1 MEMTGSQLIPIPQE
15 VVWAGLND
23 AKILKA
29 CVPGCESL
37 QRVSDTEYRAVIVVA
52 IGPTKSKFTGKL
64 LLLDID
70 APHSYRTSF
79 EGSGGAAGTANGG
92 ARVSLAPEGA
102 GTRLTYVARVQ
113 VGGKLVQVGSR
124 LIDGVAK
131 KMTDEFFRRFSTC
144 TAELQ
149 IVHPS
154 EPVVHS
160 TSSSSSSYVKWAI
173 AAAVMAGV
181 VVLWFALR

>member
-1 MEMTGSQLIPIPQE
+1 MEMTGSQLIPMPQE

-23 AKILKA
+23 AEILKT

-52 IGPTKSKFTGKL
+52 IGPTKSKFRGKL

-70 APHSYRTSF
+70 APHSYRVTF

-92 ARVSLAPEGA
+92 AQVSLAPEGE
-102 GTRLTYVARVQ
+102 GTRLNYVASVH
-113 VGGKLVQVGSR
+113 VGGKLAQVGSR

-131 KMTDEFFRRFSTC
+131 KMADEFFRRFSTC

-149 IVHPS
+149 ILHPS

-160 TSSSSSSYVKWAI
+160 TSSSSSYVKWAI
-173 AAAVMAGV
+173 AAAVVAGV
-181 VVLWFALR
+181 VVMWFALR

>member
-1 MEMTGSQLIPIPQE
+1 MEMTGSQLIPMPQE

-23 AKILKA
+23 AEILKA

-52 IGPTKSKFTGKL
+52 IGPTKSKFRGKL

-70 APHSYRTSF
+70 APHSYRVTF

-92 ARVSLAPEGA
+92 AQVSLAPEGA
-102 GTRLTYVARVQ
+102 GTRLTYVARVH
-113 VGGKLVQVGSR
+113 VGGKLAQVGSR

-131 KMTDEFFRRFSTC
+131 KMVDEFFRRFGTSS
-144 TAELQ
+144 AGLQ

-154 EPVVHS
+154 ERVVRS
-160 TSSSSSSYVKWAI
+160 TASPSSYFKWAI

-181 VVLWFALR
+181 VVLWLALR

>member
-1 MEMTGSQLIPIPQE
+1 MEMTGSQLIPMPQE

-23 AKILKA
+23 AEILKA
-29 CVPGCESL
+29 CIPGCESL

-92 ARVSLAPEGA
+92 AQVSLAPEGP
-102 GTRLTYVARVQ
+102 GTRLNYVASVH
-113 VGGKLVQVGSR
+113 VGGKLAQVGSR

-131 KMTDEFFRRFSTC
+131 KMADQFFQRFSTC
-144 TAELQ
+144 SAGLQ

-154 EPVVHS
+154 ERVVQS
-160 TSSSSSSYVKWAI
+160 MSSPRPYFKWAI
-173 AAAVMAGV
+173 AVTVIAGI
-181 VVLWFALR
+181 VVLWLALR

>member
-1 MEMTGSQLIPIPQE
+1 METTGSQLIPMPQE

-23 AKILKA
+23 AEILKA

-70 APHSYRTSF
+70 APYSYRVTF

-92 ARVSLAPEGA
+92 AQVSLAPEGA
-102 GTRLTYVARVQ
+102 GTRLTYAARVQ
-113 VGGKLVQVGSR
+113 VGGKLAQVGSR

-131 KMTDEFFRRFSTC
+131 KMVEEFFRRFSTC
-144 TAELQ
+144 TAGLQ
-149 IVHPS
+149 IVRPS
-154 EPVVHS
+154 EPVVQS
-160 TSSSSSSYVKWAI
+160 MSSSRPYFKWAI
-173 AAAVMAGV
+173 AITVIAGA
-181 VVLWFALR
+181 VVLWLALR

>member
-1 MEMTGSQLIPIPQE
+1 MEMTGSQLIPMPQE

-23 AKILKA
+23 AEILKA

-70 APHSYRTSF
+70 APHSYRVTF

-92 ARVSLAPEGA
+92 AQVSLAPEGA

-113 VGGKLVQVGSR
+113 VGGKLAQVGSR

-131 KMTDEFFRRFSTC
+131 KWPTSSSGALAHAARG
-144 TAELQ
+144 LQ

-154 EPVVHS
+154 EPVVQS
-160 TSSSSSSYVKWAI
+160 MSSPSSYFKWAI
-173 AAAVMAGV
+173 AVTVIAGV
-181 VVLWFALR
+181 VVLWLALR

>member
-1 MEMTGSQLIPIPQE
+1 MEMTGSQLIPMPQE

-23 AKILKA
+23 AEILKA
-29 CVPGCESL
+29 CVPGCESM

-52 IGPTKSKFTGKL
+52 VGPTKSKFTGKL

-70 APHSYRTSF
+70 APYSYRVTF

-92 ARVSLAPEGA
+92 AQVSLAPEGA

-113 VGGKLVQVGSR
+113 VGGKLAQVGSR

-131 KMTDEFFRRFSTC
+131 KMADQFFQRFSTC
-144 TAELQ
+144 SAGLQ

-154 EPVVHS
+154 ERVVQS
-160 TSSSSSSYVKWAI
+160 MSSPSSYFKWAI
-173 AAAVMAGV
+173 AATVIAGA
-181 VVLWFALR
+181 VVLWLALR

>member
-1 MEMTGSQLIPIPQE
+1 MEMTGSQLIPMPQE

-23 AKILKA
+23 AEILKA
-29 CVPGCESL
+29 CLQGCESL

-52 IGPTKSKFTGKL
+52 LRPTKSKFTGKL

-70 APHSYRTSF
+70 APHSYRVTF

-92 ARVSLAPEGA
+92 AQVSLAAEGA
-102 GTRLTYVARVQ
+102 GTRLNYVASVH
-113 VGGKLVQVGSR
+113 VGGKLAQVGSR

-131 KMTDEFFRRFSTC
+131 KMADEFFRRFSTC
-144 TAELQ
+144 TTGLQ

-154 EPVVHS
+154 EPVVQS
-160 TSSSSSSYVKWAI
+160 ASSSSSYVKWAI

>member
-1 MEMTGSQLIPIPQE
+1 MEMTGSQLIPMPQE

-113 VGGKLVQVGSR
+113 IGGKLAQVGSR

-160 TSSSSSSYVKWAI
+160 TSSSSSYVKWAI